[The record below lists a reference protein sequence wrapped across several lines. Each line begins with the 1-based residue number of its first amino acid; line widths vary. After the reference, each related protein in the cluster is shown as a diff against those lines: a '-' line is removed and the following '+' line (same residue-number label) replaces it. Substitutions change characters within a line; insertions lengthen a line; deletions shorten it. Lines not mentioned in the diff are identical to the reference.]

1 MASAQTVGYDWVN
14 NTISAL
20 FQPNAL
26 NGDTNPARYF
36 AITAM
41 LVYCLTLVF
50 IFRIVAKNSISK
62 FHRKTIEIAGIGFAV
77 YAFLIVTP
85 MHNLMVSIA
94 LVFFLVTVV
103 SMLHNLY
110 LQKNIPLLIMGIVCI
125 SIPLINATLY
135 YGDFIYEI
143 LPAVQKTGSL
153 ACAVWFILVYY
164 YNQRTITNQNVH
176 ITSLK
181 RTMSRARSFP
191 MVCLRSRDIHFSSSR
206 QFHLMAWS
214 VRRSSVTLP
223 ASKHLYGLI
232 SVTPDG
238 AVLPRRTIPD
248 LKPNQQPMSQS
259 SGASVQLLPSG
270 CSVMRS
276 GL

>member
-1 MASAQTVGYDWVN
+1 MKKHWPVLGALCSLLLFLVAAYIYPGGTMASAQTVGYDWTN

-26 NGDTNPARYF
+26 NGDTNHARYF
-36 AITAM
+36 AIPAM

-50 IFRIVAKNSISK
+50 IFRTVSKNSVSK

-94 LVFFLVTVV
+94 LIFFIVTVV

-110 LQKNIPLLIMGIVCI
+110 LQKNKLLLVIGIMCI

-143 LPAVQKTGSL
+143 LPVVQKTGAF
-153 ACAVWFILVYY
+153 ACAVWFSLVYY
-164 YNQRTITNQNVH
+164 YDQRKITNQNVH
-176 ITSLK
+176 ITSASTGT
-181 RTMSRARSFP
+181 RT
-191 MVCLRSRDIHFSSSR
+191 
-206 QFHLMAWS
+206 
-214 VRRSSVTLP
+214 
-223 ASKHLYGLI
+223 
-232 SVTPDG
+232 
-238 AVLPRRTIPD
+238 
-248 LKPNQQPMSQS
+248 
-259 SGASVQLLPSG
+259 
-270 CSVMRS
+270 
-276 GL
+276 